1 MDQVKP
7 SVQRVQDALA
17 NLDISTD
24 VKELPQSTRTA
35 AEAAAAV
42 GCHVGQIVK
51 SLVFQTKSSQKPLL
65 VLTSGS
71 NQVNEDHVGTLI
83 GEEIQFASAQFV
95 RDETGFAIGGVS
107 PFGLSQKIPIFVDKD
122 LLEHPIIWA
131 AAGSPNAV
139 FRIRPM
145 ELVSA
150 TSGQVISNH

>member
-7 SVQRVQDALA
+7 SVQRVQEALA

-35 AEAAAAV
+35 AEAATAV

-83 GEEIQFASAQFV
+83 
-95 RDETGFAIGGVS
+95 
-107 PFGLSQKIPIFVDKD
+107 FVDKD

-139 FRIRPM
+139 FSIRPM

-150 TSGQVISNH
+150 TSGQVISIH